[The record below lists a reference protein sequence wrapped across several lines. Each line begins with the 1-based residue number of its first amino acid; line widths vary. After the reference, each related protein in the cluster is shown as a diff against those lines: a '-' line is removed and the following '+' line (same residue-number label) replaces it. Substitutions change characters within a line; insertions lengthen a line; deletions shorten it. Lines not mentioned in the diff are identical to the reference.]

1 MKRWA
6 ISALLFVF
14 LFPNKGFAEGEHL
27 RVMGKR
33 AKVVGKAALYG
44 TGGGVIVGLASQ
56 VVKKE
61 AKNILVGG
69 SLGLY
74 AGIILGIYVIS
85 SSGGGAPYE
94 GPDTYEDYGDFSL
107 KAPQSSTLVAA
118 GVRPERKVSAN
129 FLNLSF

>member
-1 MKRWA
+1 MKHLTVL
-6 ISALLFVF
+6 ALLFG
-14 LFPNKGFAEGEHL
+14 LFFPGKGFAETEYL

-44 TGGGVIVGLASQ
+44 TGGGLIVGLASQ

-85 SSGGGAPYE
+85 SSSGPAPYE

-107 KAPQSSTLVAA
+107 KAPGSSNLVRA
-118 GVRPERKVSAN
+118 GVQAEKKISAN